1 MNNPYDIIR
10 KPVVTEK
17 SMQMMEEN
25 KYTFIV
31 DMRANKPEIRKA
43 IEELFK
49 VKVDKVRTTR
59 VKGKPKR
66 LRNSVGRTPDV
77 KKAIVTLSE
86 GEKIELFEGI

>member
-1 MNNPYDIIR
+1 MNPRDIIK
-10 KPVVTEK
+10 KPVITEK
-17 SMQMMEEN
+17 SMQLLEEN

-43 IEELFK
+43 VEELFK
-49 VKVDKVRTTR
+49 VNVQRVNTMR

-66 LRNSVGRTPDV
+66 FRNSAGRTPDV

-86 GEKIELFEGI
+86 GEKIELFEGM

>member
-1 MNNPYDIIR
+1 MNPRDIIR
-10 KPVVTEK
+10 KPVITEK
-17 SMQMMEEN
+17 SMQLLEEN

-49 VKVDKVRTTR
+49 VKVDKVRTMR

-66 LRNSVGRTPDV
+66 FRNSVGRTSDV
-77 KKAIVTLSE
+77 KKAIVTLGE
-86 GEKIELFEGI
+86 GEKIELFEGM